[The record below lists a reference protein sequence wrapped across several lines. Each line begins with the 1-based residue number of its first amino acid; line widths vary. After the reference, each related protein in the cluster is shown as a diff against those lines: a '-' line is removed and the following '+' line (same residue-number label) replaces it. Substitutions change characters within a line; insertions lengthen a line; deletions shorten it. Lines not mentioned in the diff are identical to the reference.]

1 MFQMK
6 SLDYTVYYDIDGQA
20 AGSNALISEIY
31 PMFLSGNQIKRLQVG
46 RKTKISP
53 HTLVTGAIYSEIH
66 VSKGQHGRPVL
77 LG

>member
-6 SLDYTVYYDIDGQA
+6 SLGYMVYYDTDGQV
-20 AGSNALISEIY
+20 AGSNALMSE
-31 PMFLSGNQIKRLQVG
+31 MLLSGIQIKRLQVG
-46 RKTKISP
+46 RKPKIKP

-66 VSKGQHGRPVL
+66 VSKGRHDRPIL